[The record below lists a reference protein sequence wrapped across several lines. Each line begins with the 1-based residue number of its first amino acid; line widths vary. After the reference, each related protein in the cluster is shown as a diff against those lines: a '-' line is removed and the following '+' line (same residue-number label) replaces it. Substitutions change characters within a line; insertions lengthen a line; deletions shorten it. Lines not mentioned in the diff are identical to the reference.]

1 MDYIYTVIYYYLRE
15 IPEDFM
21 NRRYTILIALIFSFS
36 LLWGSPANLPA
47 AANSRITAVKLFTN
61 RAEITRISKIK
72 LQKGLNTILIEGLP
86 DNLYDWSIRGSLPEK
101 YNGKIMAM
109 EISRQALLEKRRKR
123 ITEIELKLEELRDV
137 DAGLAD
143 DLTNIKGQE
152 DFINSINEFTRQTA
166 SKDLQTRMPQTD
178 LWSNTI
184 DYTAKKKKELQNSS
198 RAIQKK
204 RRDLAKEIQK
214 WEFELVQIGGSS
226 YFSSYQ
232 KINRAMEKN
241 IAQTQVQ
248 QYSDVTDQYAQQQ
261 SYLQSDTSGI
271 ATEKRLLLSIY
282 SASEEETDFSLT
294 YMIPNTYWHMMYDFR
309 ASKKNEDID
318 VILYANIFQ
327 KTGEDWEGINLS
339 LSTGEPLTNIAL
351 PYLPPWYLN
360 SRKPY
365 TDDEGDYFRSNKKA
379 EANGKSM
386 MAEEMDISEKKKNG
400 APVPESTITAAGFNF
415 KVTFPIKQSIDSSDK
430 YQKKLIKSY
439 KLKSAKE
446 LKYYFESVP
455 ESSGKVFLMAKT
467 TNRTELPWLG
477 GEAQVFLENE
487 FIGKVEIPN
496 TPVDK
501 EQDLVLGIAPDMT
514 AKKEL
519 VKKYNDTSGVFG
531 GNTRIIYSYKIT
543 VENSSKEQREIIV
556 LDNFPVSNS
565 KEIEVSVK
573 NLSMQFLSDEEIKKT
588 TEYQQGIRKYIIS
601 LAPGAKKEITYDAV
615 ITYDKELIIDGLK

>member
-1 MDYIYTVIYYYLRE
+1 
-15 IPEDFM
+15 M
-21 NRRYTILIALIFSFS
+21 NKQYGMLTAMLFFIFSAS
-36 LLWGSPANLPA
+36 WVSSADIPA
-47 AANSRITAVKLFTN
+47 AANSKITAVKLFTN
-61 RAEITRISKIK
+61 RAEITRLSKIK

-86 DNLYDWSIRGSLPEK
+86 DNLYDWSVRGSLPEK
-101 YNGKIMAM
+101 FNGKIMAM
-109 EISRQALLEKRRKR
+109 EISRQALLEKRRKK
-123 ITEIELKLEELRDV
+123 ISEIEHKLEELRDQ

-143 DLTNIKGQE
+143 DLTNIKGQD

-166 SKDLQTRMPQTD
+166 SKDLQTRIPQTD
-178 LWSNTI
+178 LWGNTL
-184 DYTAKKKKELQNSS
+184 DYTAKKKKDLQNSA
-198 RAIQKK
+198 RVIQKK

-232 KINRAMEKN
+232 KINKAMEKN

-271 ATEKRLLLSIY
+271 ATEKRLMLSIY
-282 SASEEETDFSLT
+282 SASEEETDFSLI
-294 YMIPNTYWHMMYDFR
+294 YMIPNTYWQMMYDFR
-309 ASKKNEDID
+309 ASKKNEEID

-327 KTGEDWEGINLS
+327 KTGEDWDGINLN

-360 SRKPY
+360 ASEPY
-365 TDDEGDYFRSNKKA
+365 KDDEDDYFRSSKKA

-386 MAEEMDISEKKKNG
+386 MAEEMAIPSGKKKNG
-400 APVPESTITAAGFNF
+400 HVPESTVTSAGFNF
-415 KVTFPIKQSIDSSDK
+415 EVAFPIRQTIESSDK

-439 KLKSAKE
+439 KLKSSKG
-446 LKYYFESVP
+446 LKYYFETVP
-455 ESSGKVFLMAKT
+455 ESSGKIFLMAKT
-467 TNRTELPWLG
+467 TNQTELPWLG

-487 FIGKVEIPN
+487 FIGKVDIPN

-501 EQDLVLGIAPDMT
+501 EQNLVLGIAPDMT

-519 VKKYNDTSGVFG
+519 VKKFNDTSGVFG
-531 GNTRIIYSYKIT
+531 GNTRIVYSYKIS
-543 VENSSKEQREIIV
+543 VENSSKEQREIII

-565 KEIEVSVK
+565 KKIEVEIK

-588 TEYQQGIRKYIIS
+588 TEYQQGIRKYIIN
-601 LAPGAKKEITYDAV
+601 LAAGAKKEITYDAV